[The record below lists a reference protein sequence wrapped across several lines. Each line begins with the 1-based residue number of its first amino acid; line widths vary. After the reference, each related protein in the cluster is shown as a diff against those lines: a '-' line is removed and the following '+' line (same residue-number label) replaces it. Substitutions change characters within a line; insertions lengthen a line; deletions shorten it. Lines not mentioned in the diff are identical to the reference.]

1 MALMFI
7 LPEELQ
13 QFILRLQMVKDIR
26 IVQDATNILLDEF
39 VLFAHILY
47 CVSLNKLWNLLDC

>member
-47 CVSLNKLWNLLDC
+47 YVSLNKLWNLLEC